1 MSARARRRRRTQRAW
16 LGPRELVDVGID
28 DRPEERPAMP
38 PAPPPRVEPSRH
50 ELPCGCVFT
59 RTADGL
65 EVDACEALQRIAYD
79 LGARSAL
86 GLPITP
92 AMFDAAIAEHNREG
106 SRPRVLGR
114 RDCW

>member
-1 MSARARRRRRTQRAW
+1 MSARSRQRRRYRRAW

-38 PAPPPRVEPSRH
+38 PAPPPGVEPSRQ
-50 ELPCGCVFT
+50 ELPCGCAIT
-59 RTADGL
+59 RSAEGV
-65 EVDACEALQRIAYD
+65 EVDACEALRRIAND

-92 AMFDAAIAEHNREG
+92 AMFEAAIAEHNREA

>member
-1 MSARARRRRRTQRAW
+1 MSARSRRRRRDRRAW
-16 LGPRELVDVGID
+16 LGPRELVDVGGAA
-28 DRPEERPAMP
+28 PAEKRSAV
-38 PAPPPRVEPSRH
+38 PAAAPLRVEPSRH
-50 ELPCGCVFT
+50 ELPCGCAIT
-59 RTADGL
+59 RSAEGV
-65 EVDACEALQRIAYD
+65 EVDACEALRRIAND

-92 AMFDAAIAEHNREG
+92 AMFEAAIAEHNREA